1 MVRINFNDNIIA
13 ILEITNH
20 YNTDYINIE
29 KYLTMYLKSCE
40 NAGYKMDNINLM
52 IINITSCICNIRYKH
67 YIDKP
72 MSMLERRI
80 IYIVTKNPELI
91 NQNHNH
97 PLIRKY
103 PNIKFNNI

>member
-1 MVRINFNDNIIA
+1 
-13 ILEITNH
+13 
-20 YNTDYINIE
+20 
-29 KYLTMYLKSCE
+29 
-40 NAGYKMDNINLM
+40 M

-72 MSMLERRI
+72 MSKLERRI
-80 IYIVTKNPELI
+80 NYIITKNPELI
-91 NQNHNH
+91 NQKHNH